1 MAFSLAS
8 VFRRDRPVVPVVRLS
23 GAIGSAGGL
32 RAGLSLAGVET
43 ALAKAF
49 AIKRAPA
56 VALVINSPGGA
67 AVQSHLIF
75 QRIRALANEKKK
87 KVIVA
92 VEDVAASG
100 GYMIAVA
107 GDEIVVDA
115 SSIVGSIGVLF
126 AGFGFPRLMERIG
139 VERRVHTAGASKS
152 MLDPFS
158 PEKAEDVARLRSLQ
172 DDVHADFIALVKSR
186 RPKLVDDSDLFTGA
200 FWSGT
205 RAVALGLADRV
216 GDLRTVLRQAYG
228 DDVRLV
234 PITIGRRGLL
244 RRLRFPGTAAAP
256 LAADASAGLVDR
268 VVAAIDERALWSRF
282 GL

>member
-8 VFRRDRPVVPVVRLS
+8 VFRRDRPVVPIVRLS

-92 VEDVAASG
+92 VEDVAA
-100 GYMIAVA
+100 
-107 GDEIVVDA
+107 
-115 SSIVGSIGVLF
+115 
-126 AGFGFPRLMERIG
+126 
-139 VERRVHTAGASKS
+139 T
-152 MLDPFS
+152 
-158 PEKAEDVARLRSLQ
+158 
-172 DDVHADFIALVKSR
+172 
-186 RPKLVDDSDLFTGA
+186 
-200 FWSGT
+200 
-205 RAVALGLADRV
+205 
-216 GDLRTVLRQAYG
+216 
-228 DDVRLV
+228 
-234 PITIGRRGLL
+234 
-244 RRLRFPGTAAAP
+244 
-256 LAADASAGLVDR
+256 
-268 VVAAIDERALWSRF
+268 
-282 GL
+282 